1 MELESSKILIL
12 SSVIDVGVYL
22 HDPTALLAAVN
33 PSLLTYTE
41 GAVRVQTTG
50 ITRGLTLLYDKQKR

>member
-1 MELESSKILIL
+1 MELESSKILTL
-12 SSVIDVGVYL
+12 SSVIDAGVYL